1 MSNRSRNGLGGRR
14 LAGAMSAA
22 ALLCACGGGAAVPA
36 GAVGKVGGEL
46 PAHARLV
53 PQGAELCALKEAG
66 TMTSGKAV
74 TSVSEPC
81 KKASNSD
88 RVWRG
93 SLGVLG
99 AYGRHLSALAA
110 GDPPEISGPLHA
122 SLTGVR
128 GPNWVT
134 AEDGAE
140 KEARTA
146 AAELVDQMAK
156 STSDSGLE
164 PTIKAAGPR
173 VDKLCSG
180 LQAFLD
186 TQIQEVDALS
196 KDIPTKETAP
206 GTKRCAMLDNRP
218 LCMADSVV
226 DHMVYANELGRMEA
240 LDAGYRDTRSA
251 VGAFCAAHAKLAQA
265 AAAGNLSSKQTL
277 TDVLEAVRRAVPEQ
291 TASAEAP
298 PAGKTGEK
306 KGHGGSEPTSSAPK

>member
-1 MSNRSRNGLGGRR
+1 MSNRSSGGLGGRR
-14 LAGAMSAA
+14 LAGYVAA
-22 ALLCACGGGAAVPA
+22 AGLLCACGGGAAVPA
-36 GAVGKVGGEL
+36 AAVGKVGGEL
-46 PAHARLV
+46 PAQARLV
-53 PQGAELCALKEAG
+53 PQGGELCALKEAAN
-66 TMTSGKAV
+66 TTSGKAV

-81 KKASNSD
+81 KKAVNSD
-88 RVWRG
+88 LVWRG

-122 SLTGVR
+122 ALTGVR
-128 GPNWVT
+128 GPNWVS
-134 AEDGAE
+134 AEGGAE
-140 KEARTA
+140 TEARTA
-146 AAELVDQMAK
+146 AAELVDQMSK

-186 TQIQEVDALS
+186 AQIQEVDALS

-226 DHMVYANELGRMEA
+226 DHMLYANELGRMEA
-240 LDAGYRDTRSA
+240 LGGGYHDVRNTVA
-251 VGAFCAAHAKLAQA
+251 AFCAGHAKLAQA

-277 TDVLEAVRRAVPEQ
+277 TDVVDAVRKAVPEQ
-291 TASAEAP
+291 GSAAAAGP
-298 PAGKTGEK
+298 PGKTGDK
-306 KGHGGSEPTSSAPK
+306 KK